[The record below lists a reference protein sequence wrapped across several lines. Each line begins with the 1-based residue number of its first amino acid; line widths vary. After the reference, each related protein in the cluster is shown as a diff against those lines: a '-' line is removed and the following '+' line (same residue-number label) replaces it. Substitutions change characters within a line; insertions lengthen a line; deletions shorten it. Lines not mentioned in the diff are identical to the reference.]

1 MASTKKQPDEKAV
14 LAKNKKA
21 KKNVYDGRLSE
32 LIKSGEL
39 KARGVDGLF
48 KLIHREFNSQVHG
61 LTKKVFQLKVDEL
74 LWTKEVEGQ
83 LKNIVG
89 HDIPLAKFEE
99 HYSYIP
105 RKIVEERAS
114 RLSGV
119 SNSKNPVNFMKGL
132 GRIGDL
138 SEFDGNFKLP
148 KTTLTSP
155 YPVPVNRP
163 NPTVMLINGANI
175 GLKHQRLIKNNP
187 VKRMLV
193 DAKLRGDSVVIV
205 VNPIDIEVKKA
216 AGPASIFRAFFS
228 GQNINIDIL
237 DPAYQAKAKKI
248 RDNPKSSKFIYE
260 ITAEKLVDIIDGW
273 SKISRDL
280 DDTKLPE
287 FDGPILIGFG
297 HKEAELIAAAAY
309 WELRYLT
316 LVEWHKLGAEIR
328 LVKSALTSAEKRG
341 LSLAQ
346 KKFLEDKLE
355 ALISEQSRTII
366 SNISVEDRQRFYR
379 KVLNFVVKKFEDAV
393 PNSKVVSQGTF
404 YAKIG
409 NEDII
414 EFNIPKH
421 VRVSDRLLADNV
433 QKHGPRILLGNIP
446 KTVII
451 CHPYALNMRFTVRE
465 SVVENGQRGSVQ
477 FYVAP
482 IAVDDKFLAETLED
496 SGHPIA
502 KAVFNGQFKPGALR
516 LNFVNGMLNI
526 DNISIESLFKSS
538 KKPAKANGS
547 NGTYP
552 DNKFIWVMT
561 ATDPHFGS
569 RAREEFWCESR
580 QQYLGVSDAAIQM
593 MREANLLEAK
603 LPVHFYNVNDDWV
616 QGNHFG
622 THKQPDQLMMSYTK
636 IEKEMKDRVAA
647 VRNASP
653 DKVKE
658 ALTNLQIFVLDQFR
672 SRGSDWYQEQVIQVI
687 ERHLEPNLDF
697 WNAILSGNLRAGLTL
712 KGVSEH
718 KKKPFDARDV
728 GFINCGSGNHTAST
742 LEDNMTDGFIFAD
755 KIKTMLFGL
764 PKWHDKKDFLDEAV
778 AASLYGNKFFAWGT
792 VKAPGGYE
800 WGLEFRSDPPRMGSW
815 ADTLLGAVNND
826 ATRGDYGGFM
836 TGRVTLKTY
845 GDKHFFAAVST
856 RYAYYHMCAAG
867 THTDPYGERG
877 FPPNNTGVSFVGLPV
892 NGPDSGPI
900 LLRTLR
906 VEHIREYFK
915 KNLKIDWDVFLP
927 NPV

>member
-1 MASTKKQPDEKAV
+1 MQNKSTETKKYPKIR
-14 LAKNKKA
+14 NRKKHI
-21 KKNVYDGRLSE
+21 YEDRLSQ

-39 KARGVDGLF
+39 KTRGGIDGLF
-48 KLIHREFNSQVHG
+48 KIIQKEFNSQVHG
-61 LTKKVFQLKVDEL
+61 LTKKAFRSKFYQL

-83 LKNIVG
+83 LKDIVG
-89 HDIPLAKFEE
+89 HDLPLSKFEE

-105 RKIVEERAS
+105 MKMIEEKAN
-114 RLSGV
+114 RLSGL
-119 SNSKNPVNFMKGL
+119 SNSPNAVKFLKGL

-148 KTTLTSP
+148 KTTLSSP
-155 YPVPVNRP
+155 HVIPANKP

-175 GLKHQRLIKNNP
+175 GLKHERLIKNNP

-193 DAKLRGDSVVIV
+193 DAKLRGDSAVIV

-228 GQNINIDIL
+228 GHNINVDRL

-248 RDNPKSSKFIYE
+248 KSDPKSSKFVYE
-260 ITAEKLVDIIDGW
+260 ITAEKLVDIIEGW

-280 DDTKLPE
+280 DNKEIPE
-287 FDGPILIGFG
+287 FDGPVLIGFG
-297 HKEAELIAAAAY
+297 HKEAELISAAAY

-316 LVEWHKLGAEIR
+316 LIEWHKLGAEIR
-328 LVKSALTSAEKRG
+328 LVKSAITSAEKRG
-341 LSLAQ
+341 LNITE
-346 KKFLEDKLE
+346 KKELEKKLE
-355 ALISEQSRTII
+355 ALVNEQSRTII
-366 SNISVEDRQRFYR
+366 SNISVEDRLKFYR
-379 KVLNFVVKKFEDAV
+379 KVLNFIVKKFEEAV

-404 YAKIG
+404 YAKVQ
-409 NEDII
+409 NEVI
-414 EFNIPKH
+414 EFNVPKH

-433 QKHGPRILLGNIP
+433 QKHGPRVLLADIP

-502 KAVFNGQFKPGALR
+502 KAVFNGQFKPGVLR
-516 LNFVNGMLNI
+516 LNFVNGMLNV
-526 DNISIESLFKSS
+526 DNISIEALP
-538 KKPAKANGS
+538 KPSRKPVKVNGS
-547 NGTYP
+547 TGTYF
-552 DNKFIWVMT
+552 DNKYIWVMT

-593 MREANLLEAK
+593 MREAKLFEGK

-622 THKQPDQLMMSYTK
+622 THKQPDQLMMSYTQ
-636 IEKEMKDRVAA
+636 IEKEMKERVNSI
-647 VRNASP
+647 RTSNP
-653 DKVKE
+653 DKAKE
-658 ALTNLQIFVLDQFR
+658 NLSNLHLFVLDQFR

-697 WNAILSGNLRAGLTL
+697 WNSILSGNLRAGLIL
-712 KGVSEH
+712 RGVSAH
-718 KKKPFDARDV
+718 KGQLFDARDV

-755 KIKTMLFGL
+755 KIRTMLLGL
-764 PKWHDKKDFLDEAV
+764 PKWHDKKTFLNKAV
-778 AASLYGNKFFAWGT
+778 ASSLYGNKFFAWGT

-826 ATRGDYGGFM
+826 ASRGDYGAYM

-892 NGPDSGPI
+892 NGPDAGPI

-915 KNLKIDWDVFLP
+915 KNLKIDWDSFLP

>member
-1 MASTKKQPDEKAV
+1 MVSQKKSHDEKVAV
-14 LAKNKKA
+14 SKKPKNKP
-21 KKNVYDGRLSE
+21 NVYNDRLVE

-39 KARGVDGLF
+39 KTKGVDGLF
-48 KLIHREFNSQVHG
+48 KTIQKEFNSQVHG
-61 LTKKVFQLKVDEL
+61 LTKKAFRTKVDKL

-83 LKNIVG
+83 LKDIVG
-89 HDIPLAKFEE
+89 HDLPLSKFEE
-99 HYSYIP
+99 HYGYIP
-105 RKIVEERAS
+105 KKMVEEKAN

-119 SNSKNPVNFMKGL
+119 SNSKNSVQFLKGL

-155 YPVPVNRP
+155 YVIPVNKS

-175 GLKHQRLIKNNP
+175 GLKHERLIKNNP

-193 DAKLRGDSVVIV
+193 DAKLRGDSAVVV
-205 VNPIDIEVKKA
+205 TNPIDIEIKKA
-216 AGPASIFRAFFS
+216 AGPTSIFRAFFS

-237 DPAYQAKAKKI
+237 DPSYQSKAKKI
-248 RDNPKSSKFIYE
+248 KENPKSSKFIYE
-260 ITAEKLVDIIDGW
+260 ITAEKLVDIIEGW

-280 DDTKLPE
+280 DDIKLPE
-287 FDGPILIGFG
+287 FDGPVFIGFG
-297 HKEAELIAAAAY
+297 HKESELIAAAAY

-328 LVKSALTSAEKRG
+328 LVKSAIASAEKRE
-341 LSLAQ
+341 LTPAEI
-346 KKFLEDKLE
+346 KELEKRLE
-355 ALISEQSRTII
+355 ALINEQSRTII

-379 KVLNFVVKKFEDAV
+379 KVLHFIVKKFEEAV

-404 YAKIG
+404 FVKIQ
-409 NEDII
+409 NEVV

-421 VRVSDRLLADNV
+421 IRVSDNLLAENV
-433 QKHGPRILLGNIP
+433 KRHGPRVLQGDIP

-482 IAVDDKFLAETLED
+482 IAVDDKFLVETLED

-502 KAVFNGQFKPGALR
+502 KAVFNGQFKPGVLR
-516 LNFVNGMLNI
+516 LNFVNGMLNV
-526 DNISIESLFKSS
+526 DDISIESLPKYS
-538 KKPAKANGS
+538 KKFVKTNSSG
-547 NGTYP
+547 GTYS
-552 DNKFIWVMT
+552 DGKYIWVMT

-593 MREANLLEAK
+593 MREANLLEGK

-616 QGNHFG
+616 QGNHFD
-622 THKQPDQLMMSYTK
+622 THKQPDQLAMSYTR
-636 IEKEMKDRVAA
+636 IEKEMKERVNA
-647 VRNASP
+647 VKNASP

-658 ALTNLQIFVLDQFR
+658 VLNNLHLFVLDQFR

-697 WNAILSGNLRAGLTL
+697 WNAILSGDVRAGLVL

-718 KKKPFDARDV
+718 KRELFDARDA
-728 GFINCGSGNHTAST
+728 GFINCGSGNHTAAT
-742 LEDNMTDGFIFAD
+742 LEDNLTDGFIFAD
-755 KIKTMLFGL
+755 KIRTMLLGL
-764 PKWHDKKDFLDEAV
+764 PKWHDKKSFLDKAV

-815 ADTLLGAVNND
+815 SDTLLGAVNND
-826 ATRGDYGGFM
+826 ATRGDYGGYM

-892 NGPDSGPI
+892 NGPSSGPI

-915 KNLKIDWDVFLP
+915 KNLKIDWDLFLP

>member
-1 MASTKKQPDEKAV
+1 MTSRKRHDEKT
-14 LAKNKKA
+14 LLYKS
-21 KKNVYDGRLSE
+21 KKNVYDDRLSE

-39 KARGVDGLF
+39 KTKDVDGLF
-48 KLIHREFNSQVHG
+48 KVIQKEFNSQVHG
-61 LTKKVFQLKVDEL
+61 LTRKAFRARLDKL
-74 LWTKEVEGQ
+74 LWTKEIEGQ
-83 LKNIVG
+83 LKDIVG
-89 HDIPLAKFEE
+89 HDLPLSKFEE

-105 RKIVEERAS
+105 KKMVEEKANS
-114 RLSGV
+114 LSGI
-119 SNSKNPVNFMKGL
+119 SNAKNTVQFLKGL

-138 SEFDGNFKLP
+138 SQFDGNFKLP
-148 KTTLTSP
+148 RTTLTSP
-155 YPVPVNRP
+155 YVIPVDRP

-175 GLKHQRLIKNNP
+175 GLKHERLIKNNP
-187 VKRMLV
+187 IKRTLI
-193 DAKLRGDSVVIV
+193 DAKLKGDSAVIIT
-205 VNPIDIEVKKA
+205 NPIDIEIKKA

-237 DPAYQAKAKKI
+237 DPSYQSKAKRIKE
-248 RDNPKSSKFIYE
+248 NPKSSKFIYE
-260 ITAEKLVDIIDGW
+260 ITAEKLVDIVEGW

-280 DDTKLPE
+280 DNIKLPE
-287 FDGPILIGFG
+287 FDGPVVIGFG
-297 HKEAELIAAAAY
+297 HKESELIAAAAY

-316 LVEWHKLGAEIR
+316 LLEWHKLGAEIR
-328 LVKSALTSAEKRG
+328 LVKSAIGSADKRG
-341 LSLAQ
+341 LTAADR
-346 KKFLEDKLE
+346 KDLETRFE
-355 ALISEQSRTII
+355 ALINEQSRTII

-379 KVLNFVVKKFEDAV
+379 KVLNFIVKKFEEAV

-404 YAKIG
+404 YIKIQ
-409 NEDII
+409 NEVL

-421 VRVSDRLLADNV
+421 IRVSDNLLAENV
-433 QKHGPRILLGNIP
+433 KSHGPRVLQGNIP

-482 IAVDDKFLAETLED
+482 IAVDDKFLVETLED

-502 KAVFNGQFKPGALR
+502 KAVFNGQFKPGVLR
-516 LNFVNGMLNI
+516 LNFTNGMLNV
-526 DNISIESLFKSS
+526 DDISIEALPRYS
-538 KKPAKANGS
+538 KKLVKTNGS
-547 NGTYP
+547 SGTYS
-552 DNKFIWVMT
+552 DGKYIWVMT

-569 RAREEFWCESR
+569 RAREEFWCEAR
-580 QQYLGVSDAAIQM
+580 QQYLGVSDASIQM
-593 MREANLLEAK
+593 MREADLFEGK

-616 QGNHFG
+616 QGNHFD
-622 THKQPDQLMMSYTK
+622 THKQPDQLAMSYTR
-636 IEKEMKDRVAA
+636 IEREMKERVNAIK
-647 VRNASP
+647 NASP

-658 ALTNLQIFVLDQFR
+658 ILGNLHLFVLDQFR

-697 WNAILSGNLRAGLTL
+697 WNAILAGDLRAGLVL

-718 KKKPFDARDV
+718 KRELFDARDA
-728 GFINCGSGNHTAST
+728 GFINCGSGNHTAAT
-742 LEDNMTDGFIFAD
+742 VEDNLTDGFIFAD
-755 KIKTMLFGL
+755 KIRTMLLSL
-764 PKWHDKKDFLDEAV
+764 PKWHDKKSFLKKGV

-815 ADTLLGAVNND
+815 SDTLLGAVKND
-826 ATRGDYGGFM
+826 ATRGDYGGYM

-892 NGPDSGPI
+892 NGPSSGPI

-906 VEHIREYFK
+906 VEHIRDYFK

>member
-1 MASTKKQPDEKAV
+1 MISRKKQHDVKV
-14 LAKNKKA
+14 VVSAKLKNR
-21 KKNVYDGRLSE
+21 KNVYDERLSE

-39 KARGVDGLF
+39 RNKGVDGLF
-48 KLIHREFNSQVHG
+48 RVIHREFNSQVRG
-61 LTKKVFQLKVDEL
+61 LTKKAFRAKVDKI
-74 LWTKEVEGQ
+74 LWTKEVESQ
-83 LKNIVG
+83 LKDIVG
-89 HDIPLAKFEE
+89 HDLPLAKFEE
-99 HYSYIP
+99 HYNYIP
-105 RKIVEERAS
+105 KKMIEDKAN

-119 SNSKNPVNFMKGL
+119 SNSKNPVQFLKGL

-148 KTTLTSP
+148 KTTLVAP
-155 YPVPVNRP
+155 YVIPVNKP
-163 NPTVMLINGANI
+163 NPTAILINGANI
-175 GLKHQRLIKNNP
+175 GLKHERLIKNNP
-187 VKRMLV
+187 VKRMLL
-193 DAKLRGDSVVIV
+193 DAKLKGDSAVFV
-205 VNPIDIEVKKA
+205 VNPIDIEIKKA

-237 DPAYQAKAKKI
+237 DPSYQSKAKRIK
-248 RDNPKSSKFIYE
+248 DNPKGSKFIYE
-260 ITAEKLVDIIDGW
+260 ITAEKLVDIIKGW

-280 DDTKLPE
+280 DNEKLPE
-287 FDGPILIGFG
+287 FDGPILIAFG
-297 HKEAELIAAAAY
+297 HKESELIAAAAY

-316 LVEWHKLGAEIR
+316 LLEWHKLGAEIR
-328 LVKSALTSAEKRG
+328 LVKSAIASAEKRG
-341 LSLAQ
+341 LTQAERRD
-346 KKFLEDKLE
+346 LEKGLE
-355 ALISEQSRTII
+355 SLISEQSRTII
-366 SNISVEDRQRFYR
+366 SNISVEDRQRFYH
-379 KVLNFVVKKFEDAV
+379 KVLHFIVKKFEEAV

-404 YAKIG
+404 FAKIQ
-409 NEDII
+409 NEDVI
-414 EFNIPKH
+414 EFHIPKH
-421 VRVSDRLLADNV
+421 IRVSDNLLAEV
-433 QKHGPRILLGNIP
+433 VKKHGPRVLQGNIP

-482 IAVDDKFLAETLED
+482 IAVDDKFLIETLED

-502 KAVFNGQFKPGALR
+502 KAVFNGQFKPGVLR
-516 LNFVNGMLNI
+516 LNFVNGMLNV
-526 DNISIESLFKSS
+526 DDISIESLPKYS
-538 KKPAKANGS
+538 KKFVKANSSG
-547 NGTYP
+547 GTY
-552 DNKFIWVMT
+552 DGKYIWVMT

-593 MREANLLEAK
+593 MREAKLLEGK

-616 QGNHFG
+616 QGNHFD
-622 THKQPDQLMMSYTK
+622 THKQPDQYAMSYTR
-636 IEKEMKDRVAA
+636 IEKEMKERVAA

-653 DKVKE
+653 EKVKE
-658 ALTNLQIFVLDQFR
+658 VLSDLHLFVLDQFR

-697 WNAILSGNLRAGLTL
+697 WNAILTGDLRAGLVL
-712 KGVSEH
+712 RGVSEH
-718 KKKPFDARDV
+718 KSKDFDARDT
-728 GFINCGSGNHTAST
+728 GFINCGSGNHTAAT
-742 LEDNMTDGFIFAD
+742 LEDNLTDGFIFAD
-755 KIKTMLFGL
+755 KIRTMLLGL
-764 PKWHDKKDFLDEAV
+764 PKWHSKKDWLDKHV

-815 ADTLLGAVNND
+815 SDTLLGAVNND
-826 ATRGDYGGFM
+826 ATRGDYGGYM

-892 NGPDSGPI
+892 NGPSSGPI

-906 VEHIREYFK
+906 VEHFREYFK
-915 KNLKIDWDVFLP
+915 KNLKIDWDAFLP